1 MTKAFKHLD
10 TITVLFVTVL
20 LVSNVVSVKL
30 VSFGPLTFDAGTI
43 LFPFSYIFGDILT
56 EVYGYVRSRKVI
68 WLGFVCALLMSLTFI
83 GVGVLP
89 AAADWTNQGAYQ
101 QILGYTPRLVLAS
114 LIAYFAGEFVNS
126 FTLARLKVLTQ
137 GRRLWMRTIGSTLVG
152 QVIDTGLFILIAF
165 TGTVPNALLWTL
177 IVSNYVFKCGVE
189 ILFTPVTY
197 WVTGWLKQQEHEDYY
212 DTHTDFNPFRF
223 PGTQESSV
231 R

>member
-43 LFPFSYIFGDILT
+43 LFPLSYIFGDILT
-56 EVYGYVRSRKVI
+56 EVYGYARSRKVI
-68 WLGFVCALLMSLTFI
+68 WLGFSAALLMSLTFI
-83 GVGVLP
+83 LVGALP
-89 AAADWTNQGAYQ
+89 AAADWTSQDAYQ
-101 QILGYTPRLVLAS
+101 QILGYTPRLVFAS

-126 FTLARLKVLTQ
+126 FILAKLKVRTQ
-137 GRRLWMRTIGSTLVG
+137 GRHLWTRTIGSTLIG
-152 QVIDTGLFILIAF
+152 QIVDTGIFILIAF
-165 TGTVPNALLWTL
+165 TGAYSSAVLWTL
-177 IVSNYVFKCGVE
+177 IVSNYIFKCGIE

-223 PGTQESSV
+223 ARTGESST

>member
-43 LFPFSYIFGDILT
+43 LFPLSYIFGDILT
-56 EVYGYVRSRKVI
+56 EVYGYARSRKVI
-68 WLGFVCALLMSLTFI
+68 WLGFTCALLMSVTFI
-83 GVGVLP
+83 VVGALP
-89 AAADWTNQGAYQ
+89 AAADWTNQSAYQ
-101 QILGYTPRLVLAS
+101 QILGYTPRLVFAS

-126 FTLARLKVLTQ
+126 FTLAKMKVLTQ
-137 GRRLWMRTIGSTLVG
+137 GRRLWTRTIGSTLVG
-152 QVIDTGLFILIAF
+152 QIVDTGIFILIAF
-165 TGTVPNALLWTL
+165 TGTVPAALLWTL
-177 IVSNYVFKCGVE
+177 IVSNYLFKCGIE
-189 ILFTPVTY
+189 ILFTPITY

-212 DTHTDFNPFRF
+212 DIHTDFNPFRF
-223 PGTQESSV
+223 SGARESSV